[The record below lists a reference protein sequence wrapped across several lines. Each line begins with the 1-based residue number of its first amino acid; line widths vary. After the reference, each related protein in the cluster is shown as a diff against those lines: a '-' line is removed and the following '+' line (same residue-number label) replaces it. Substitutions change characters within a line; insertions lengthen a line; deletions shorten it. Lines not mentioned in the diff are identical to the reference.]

1 MLNTDLTDTHQ
12 VSQSNL
18 IHLRHCW
25 KEYLTHADTLSTTD
39 QYRLSL
45 TEMMYQ
51 YQLQGRT
58 LYHLTVTYKPYLK
71 LDGIR
76 YITDKSYLSREYV
89 ESDVANFFKYFYLR
103 DLLPLLMSTS
113 NFHRPKYRHIQPITL
128 VFTDEHES
136 KSSAT
141 SKYDPDS
148 NQFKIKEFAARLH
161 HHVILAVHSDH
172 VEQMNELIGTN
183 TLAKYKLSHQ
193 VMTTHIRD
201 CDAMCLLYASKLLRK
216 YPDFLSF
223 PDRVTKCAEH

>member
-18 IHLRHCW
+18 THLRHCW
-25 KEYLTHADTLSTTD
+25 KEYLTDADTLSTTD

-58 LYHLTVTYKPYLK
+58 LYHLTVTYKPYAE
-71 LDGIR
+71 
-76 YITDKSYLSREYV
+76 REYA

-113 NFHRPKYRHIQPITL
+113 NFHRPKYRHIQPIAL

-223 PDRVTKCAEH
+223 PDRVTKCAKH

>member
-12 VSQSNL
+12 VSQLNL
-18 IHLRHCW
+18 VHLRQSW
-25 KEYLTHADTLSTTD
+25 KEYLTDADTLSMTE

-45 TEMMYQ
+45 TEMMHQ
-51 YQLQGRT
+51 HQLQGRT
-58 LYHLTVTYKPYLK
+58 LYHLTVTYKPYV
-71 LDGIR
+71 DR
-76 YITDKSYLSREYV
+76 DYA
-89 ESDVANFFKYFYLR
+89 ESDVASFFKWFYLR

-113 NFHRPKYRHIQPITL
+113 NFHRPKYRHIQPIAL

-136 KSSAT
+136 KSSDV
-141 SKYDPDS
+141 SKYDPVS

-172 VEQMNELIGTN
+172 VEKMNELIGTN
-183 TLAKYKLSHQ
+183 TLAKYKPSHQ
-193 VMTTHIRD
+193 VMTTHIRE

-223 PDRVTKCAEH
+223 PDRVTKCA

>member
-1 MLNTDLTDTHQ
+1 MLNTDLTDTYQ
-12 VSQSNL
+12 VSQLNL
-18 IHLRHCW
+18 THLRDCW
-25 KEYLTHADTLSTTD
+25 KEYLTQTDTLSTTD

-51 YQLQGRT
+51 YQLQDRT
-58 LYHLTVTYKPYLK
+58 LYHLTVTYKPYV
-71 LDGIR
+71 DR
-76 YITDKSYLSREYV
+76 DYV
-89 ESDVANFFKYFYLR
+89 ESDVANFFKWFYLR
-103 DLLPLLMSTS
+103 DLLPILMSTS

-136 KSSAT
+136 KSVDV

-183 TLAKYKLSHQ
+183 TLARFKLSYQ
-193 VMTTHIRD
+193 VMTTHIRS

-223 PDRVTKCAEH
+223 PDRVTKCA